1 MIGIGGTLLLVVL
14 LLVLLLLSGRQLVE
28 SFSHLKQYLH
38 GKFFE
43 NVFHDVFMKLLF
55 ITIVERTQV

>member
-14 LLVLLLLSGRQLVE
+14 LLVLLLLSGRRLVE
-28 SFSHLKQYLH
+28 SFLPWKQYLH

-43 NVFHDVFMKLLF
+43 NVFHDVFM
-55 ITIVERTQV
+55 